1 MKKNIKLKTLRMLY
15 NLKQSDLAKILNIKN
30 VTYTNKENGKYQFT
44 DKEKLTIKEYFK
56 NLGSDLTIDELFF

>member
-15 NLKQSDLAKILNIKN
+15 NLKQSDLANLLKIGNA
-30 VTYTNKENGKYQFT
+30 TYTNKENGKHAFT
-44 DKEKLTIKEYFK
+44 DKEKLIIKEYFK